1 MQISRRRLL
10 RGTALLATSVRAAT
24 TPLPRRVTQ
33 TIAAPDSPFIIGCDG
48 GAITSLR
55 YRGDRWNTD
64 YIRAGA
70 ALGGVQA
77 RVRSAPSGDCVTG
90 TTATAPARPAPT
102 GRPRSIGTR
111 APLDQVDDRHDV
123 TGGQPHV
130 VAYAG
135 PRDAAVQAMTIAIGQ
150 GATFF
155 DMVAKH
161 DLVQLRDWSS
171 RERPH
176 VILLNRTLLMVVVRD
191 HRNLHRLTT

>member
-55 YRGDRWNTD
+55 YRGDHWDTD
-64 YIRAGA
+64 YIRTGA
-70 ALGGVQA
+70 ALGG
-77 RVRSAPSGDCVTG
+77 DCVTIS
-90 TTATAPARPAPT
+90 TATAPARTAPT
-102 GRPRSIGTR
+102 GRPQSIGAR

-176 VILLNRTLLMVVVRD
+176 VILLYRTLLMVVVRD